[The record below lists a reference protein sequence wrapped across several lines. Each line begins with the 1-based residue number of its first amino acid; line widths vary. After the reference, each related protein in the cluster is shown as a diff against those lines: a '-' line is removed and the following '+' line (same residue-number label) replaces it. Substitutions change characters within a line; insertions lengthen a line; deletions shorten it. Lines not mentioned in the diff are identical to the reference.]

1 MNIEKIK
8 KMKTEIIGKN
18 ILFFEEIDSTQKE
31 AMRLINKKEITNG
44 TIIISKKQ
52 TDGVGTHG
60 RKWITENN
68 GNIAMTIV
76 LFPKCN
82 ISKFKNLTVMVAKCI
97 VETIKKLY
105 KINLEIK
112 EPNDIMYNNLKL
124 GGILTQCK
132 TNKEIVKQLVIG
144 IGFNVNQLQFP
155 SEIQN
160 IATSLKKEFK
170 NIEFVVEDIINE
182 FCEIFEEKFI
192 LCTKRVRRTFLI

>member
-1 MNIEKIK
+1 
-8 KMKTEIIGKN
+8 
-18 ILFFEEIDSTQKE
+18 
-31 AMRLINKKEITNG
+31 
-44 TIIISKKQ
+44 
-52 TDGVGTHG
+52 
-60 RKWITENN
+60 
-68 GNIAMTIV
+68 
-76 LFPKCN
+76 
-82 ISKFKNLTVMVAKCI
+82 
-97 VETIKKLY
+97 
-105 KINLEIK
+105 
-112 EPNDIMYNNLKL
+112 MYNNLKL